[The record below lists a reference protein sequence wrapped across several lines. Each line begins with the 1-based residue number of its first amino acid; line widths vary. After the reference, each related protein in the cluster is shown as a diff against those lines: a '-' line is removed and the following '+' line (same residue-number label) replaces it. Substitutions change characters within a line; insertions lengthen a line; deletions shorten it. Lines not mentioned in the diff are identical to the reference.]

1 MAMNLEE
8 IKGMGEKSLLLLKK
22 LNISTFSE
30 LLEYYPYRYEIVKI
44 SDLITCSKD
53 KGTINVQVVN
63 SPIISY
69 LGGHLNRLSMK
80 CLYNGTFINV
90 SIFNRGYLKSRIIP
104 GSYISI
110 TGHYDTFHNNFTASD
125 ISLEVLNKN
134 EIVPIYHLVNGINN
148 KILRNIM
155 KNCVDTK
162 FDVDDYIPS
171 IYKERYKFLKK
182 EEALTIIHCPKDV
195 PYLKKARL
203 RTIYEEFFIFAFK
216 INYLKKL
223 RNTNRGIKKNVS
235 LKNIKN
241 FIESLPFPLTEDQE
255 KTVEAIYQDTTR
267 NIKMNRLVLGDV
279 GSGKT
284 VVALCAMVMNK
295 EAGYQSAMLV
305 PTEVLAHQHYT
316 SLKEMAPQMNFGLLV
331 GSMSLKEKRQVLEEL
346 IYGKIDCLIGTHAI
360 LNDKVPFKSLG
371 LVVTDEQHRFGVNQ
385 RNIIENK
392 GLGVD
397 VIYMSATPIPRTY
410 ALGLYGDMDV
420 SIIKSKPKG
429 RKPVITKML
438 LDKDIMVALKT
449 SYDALKDGHQVY
461 VVAPLVEENEE
472 EKENSLEDV
481 KRLEEKFNVAFKG
494 KYKTGILYGK
504 MNKETK
510 NQVMKDF
517 KEGIIKILISTTVIE
532 VGVDVSNATVMIIY
546 DANLFGLATLHQL
559 RGRVGRSGIQS
570 FCFLVS
576 KVEEE
581 RLRVLESSN
590 DGFYISEKDFEM
602 RGSGELFG
610 ERQSGDMTF
619 KIGNIRTD
627 GKIWL
632 QAYKD
637 ATEYVNNFDDDKL
650 YLDVIKNLRGN

>member
-90 SIFNRGYLKSRIIP
+90 SIFNRGYLKSRIIQ

-155 KNCVDTK
+155 TNCVDTK

-195 PYLKKARL
+195 PSLKKARL

-216 INYLKKL
+216 INYLKNL
-223 RNTNRGIKKNVS
+223 RNQKQGIKKEVPKEK
-235 LKNIKN
+235 LDEFIK
-241 FIESLPFPLTEDQE
+241 SLPFSLTKDQLE
-255 KTVEAIYQDTTR
+255 ATRAIYNDMTS
-267 NIKMNRLVLGDV
+267 NIKMNRLVMGDV

-284 VVALCAMVMNK
+284 VVALCGIVINTY
-295 EAGYQSAMLV
+295 AGYQAALMA
-305 PTEVLAHQHYT
+305 PTEVLARQHYD
-316 SLKEMAPQMNFGLLV
+316 SLKKMAPNVNFGLIV
-331 GSMSLKEKRQVLEEL
+331 GSNSTKEKKRVLYDL
-346 IYGKIDCLIGTHAI
+346 ALGNIDCLIGTHAI
-360 LNDKVPFKSLG
+360 LNDKVEFKNLG
-371 LVVTDEQHRFGVNQ
+371 LVITDEQHRFGVNQ

-392 GLGVD
+392 GRSVD

-410 ALGLYGDMDV
+410 ALGLYGDMDL
-420 SIIKSKPKG
+420 SIIKTKPNG
-429 RKPVITKML
+429 RKPVITKYIE
-438 LDKDIMVALKT
+438 DKNLIEALKVC
-449 SYDALKDGHQVY
+449 YVNLKEGHQIY
-461 VVAPLVEENEE
+461 VVAPLIEASNDT
-472 EKENSLEDV
+472 LDDV
-481 KRLEEKFNVAFKG
+481 KKLEEKFNLAFKG
-494 KYKTGILYGK
+494 KYPVGILHGK
-504 MNKETK
+504 MSKKDK
-510 NQVMKDF
+510 NAIMQSFQDGKL
-517 KEGIIKILISTTVIE
+517 KILVSTTVIE
-532 VGVDVSNATVMIIY
+532 VGVDVSNATVMMIY
-546 DANLFGLATLHQL
+546 NANLFGLATLHQL
-559 RGRVGRSGIQS
+559 RGRVGRSNLQS
-570 FCFLVS
+570 YCFLIS
-576 KVEEE
+576 KVDEP

-602 RGSGELFG
+602 RGEGDIFG
-610 ERQSGDMTF
+610 ERQSGDMHF
-619 KIGNIRTD
+619 KMADIRRD
-627 GKIWL
+627 NKIWL
-632 QAYKD
+632 QAFNDSKKYLENFDNDLLYKD
-637 ATEYVNNFDDDKL
+637 IISSLQSN
-650 YLDVIKNLRGN
+650 